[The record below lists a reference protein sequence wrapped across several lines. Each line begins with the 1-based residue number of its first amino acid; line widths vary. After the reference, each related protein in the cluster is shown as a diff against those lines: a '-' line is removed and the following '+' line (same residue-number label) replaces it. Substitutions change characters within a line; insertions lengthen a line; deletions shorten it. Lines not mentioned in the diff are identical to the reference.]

1 MSIPYPDSLSFSA
14 IRRKEKDRHYIFSLL
29 DIYIYF
35 IILATVLYN
44 LLYYISQ
51 LGGDFQFHYVADIM
65 WSLEDNFL
73 YVALRAHLVL
83 MLGVGLPA
91 ELILAVGPFAHVVAL
106 VEHSRSLAVPGLHA
120 VLGII
125 SAAPLLVVECAD
137 IGLCGLP
144 VERGH
149 ALGVAGHA
157 VLALFAATPA
167 AAAETAP
174 AAAAPPAAAA
184 LVPLVFALMGTFS
197 FSSLVLAAL

>member
-51 LGGDFQFHYVADIM
+51 PGGDFQFHYVAYIM

-91 ELILAVGPFAHVVAL
+91 QLILAVGPFAHVVAL
-106 VEHSRSLAVPGLHA
+106 VEHSGSLAVPGLHA
-120 VLGII
+120 ALGVIP
-125 SAAPLLVVECAD
+125 AAPLLVVECAD
-137 IGLCGLP
+137 VGLCGLP

-149 ALGVAGHA
+149 ALSVARRA
-157 VLALFAATPA
+157 VLALFSAAPA
-167 AAAETAP
+167 ADETAP

-184 LVPLVFALMGTFS
+184 LVLLVFALMGTFS
-197 FSSLVLAAL
+197 FSPLVLAAL

>member
-1 MSIPYPDSLSFSA
+1 M
-14 IRRKEKDRHYIFSLL
+14 
-29 DIYIYF
+29 
-35 IILATVLYN
+35 
-44 LLYYISQ
+44 
-51 LGGDFQFHYVADIM
+51 
-65 WSLEDNFL
+65 EDNFL

-125 SAAPLLVVECAD
+125 SAAPLLVVECTD

-149 ALGVAGHA
+149 ALSVAGHA
-157 VLALFAATPA
+157 VLALFSATPA
-167 AAAETAP
+167 ATAEAAP
-174 AAAAPPAAAA
+174 AAAALA
-184 LVPLVFALMGTFS
+184 PLVFALVGAFS